1 MERGILPALSA
12 KRETVRWL
20 NQESE
25 RLAALCGQDVRAP
38 PGLQN
43 DRFIETTPFFTAD
56 HRKLSA
62 EVADLAE
69 REVKCARR

>member
-1 MERGILPALSA
+1 MQRGHPARIEREA
-12 KRETVRWL
+12 RTVRWL

-43 DRFIETTPFFTAD
+43 GPLYRDNSI
-56 HRKLSA
+56 L
-62 EVADLAE
+62 
-69 REVKCARR
+69 